1 MKKEGNSSA
10 GEASSYRNNSKK
22 PFITSEK
29 QVTWQDLTKPT
40 SISSTVRHSTHPVII
55 PLTNLLFHNTSNKF
69 VIIYIT
75 PLTYFYYIIPL
86 KNPKIIR
93 ENSNNKGSNNC
104 GPSHLSSNGRRGG
117 RVDWSLG
124 IQKSQWQWVRFAI
137 ITEAVFRS
145 FLITPRWFPRGT
157 PVSST
162 KKKAAEVKIRK
173 W

>member
-1 MKKEGNSSA
+1 M
-10 GEASSYRNNSKK
+10 
-22 PFITSEK
+22 T
-29 QVTWQDLTKPT
+29 VWQAINLC
-40 SISSTVRHSTHPVII
+40 TVH
-55 PLTNLLFHNTSNKF
+55 
-69 VIIYIT
+69 
-75 PLTYFYYIIPL
+75 
-86 KNPKIIR
+86 
-93 ENSNNKGSNNC
+93 
-104 GPSHLSSNGRRGG
+104 GRRGG

-124 IQKSQWQWVRFAI
+124 IQRCGRGFESQWQRVRSAI

>member
-1 MKKEGNSSA
+1 M
-10 GEASSYRNNSKK
+10 SYLFARYRRGGR
-22 PFITSEK
+22 
-29 QVTWQDLTKPT
+29 VTN
-40 SISSTVRHSTHPVII
+40 
-55 PLTNLLFHNTSNKF
+55 PLGHHAAQL
-69 VIIYIT
+69 
-75 PLTYFYYIIPL
+75 
-86 KNPKIIR
+86 
-93 ENSNNKGSNNC
+93 
-104 GPSHLSSNGRRGG
+104 GRRGG

-124 IQKSQWQWVRFAI
+124 IQRCGRGFESQWQWVRSAI